1 MLVIVNPYATTVS
14 DAAARTSSSTPCS
27 GRYDVD
33 AVDTEGRDHATALCR
48 EAAAEG
54 YDIVVAFGGDGTV
67 NEAANGLAGSATRA
81 DRACPAAR
89 RTSTAACSASRT
101 TIVDATE
108 HLLRARRR
116 LAAAAGST
124 SGRVNGRHFLFS
136 VGLRTRRGRRAT
148 ASTPTRGCK
157 ARLRRLVLRRRRPC
171 TTFARDYLVH
181 PPQIDAR
188 GRTARRVRGV
198 TRHRP
203 ERATRTRT
211 STAARSHVAEDVA
224 LDDGHARRRGA
235 ASARR
240 PLDVPTVPGARLF
253 SARRGSSK
261 HRRVIELRTAATGR
275 ALRLGRRP
283 PDPAAGRRRLHRRHA
298 RGAST
303 RSAPA
308 R

>member
-1 MLVIVNPYATTVS
+1 MLVIANPYATTVS
-14 DAAARTSSSTPCS
+14 DRLKNLVVYALQ

-54 YDIVVAFGGDGTV
+54 YDVVVAFGGDGTV
-67 NEAANGLAGSATRA
+67 NEAANGLAGSATAA
-81 DRACPAAR
+81 DRASPAAR

-116 LAAAAGST
+116 LAAAQARPRAASTAATSCSRRGFGLDAARRAPRRRPPRRRRRASATGTSPARPCRRSRAST
-124 SGRVNGRHFLFS
+124 SSTRRRSTSRSDGETVRGVTALVQNGDPYTYFSGRPLAR
-136 VGLRTRRGRRAT
+136 RRGRRA
-148 ASTPTRGCK
+148 
-157 ARLRRLVLRRRRPC
+157 RRRH
-171 TTFARDYLVH
+171 D
-181 PPQIDAR
+181 
-188 GRTARRVRGV
+188 
-198 TRHRP
+198 
-203 ERATRTRT
+203 
-211 STAARSHVAEDVA
+211 
-224 LDDGHARRRGA
+224 RRRGA
-235 ASARR
+235 ASARAR
-240 PLDVPTVPGARLF
+240 PTCRRSLRALF
-253 SARRGSSK
+253 SRRRAARRAPP
-261 HRRVIELRTAATGR
+261 RLRLRTAGHR

-303 RSAPA
+303 RSSPA